1 MYFDAIFLTVSIGY
15 IPHRHKLTR
24 LCMKINVP
32 LLALALG
39 AFGIGVT
46 EFSPMGMLP
55 VIAAD
60 LAVSIPTAGML
71 ISAYAFGVLVGA
83 PLMTLLFA
91 NIGRRKLLL
100 LSMGIFTLGN
110 LISALAD
117 SYNLLLFG
125 RIVTSFNHGAFF
137 GVGSVVAMS
146 IVPPEKRAGA
156 VAAMFSGLT
165 IATIGGVPLAT
176 YIGEVVDW
184 RPAFFAM
191 ELIGLVTMLAL
202 RLSLPPLTNDG
213 KANVRQELKV
223 LSKGP
228 VLAALLLTVVSS
240 SSMFTVFTYIV
251 PILQDETQASTAFVT
266 IMLVLYGTGLTLGN
280 VLGGRFADRSLAATL
295 IVSLVAVTLLLALF
309 SMVSSSMW
317 LVAPVIFLWGIASF
331 ALVPPLQSL
340 VVEQAKEAPNLAAA
354 MNIGAF
360 NLGNALGAA
369 LGAALIDGG
378 VRLCYIPLSGAA
390 TALAGLVLVFWFMHS
405 RRQAT
410 QAQNADLPVSTGC

>member
-1 MYFDAIFLTVSIGY
+1 
-15 IPHRHKLTR
+15 
-24 LCMKINVP
+24 MKINIP

-55 VIAAD
+55 TIAND
-60 LAVSIPTAGML
+60 LAVSIPRAGML
-71 ISAYAFGVLVGA
+71 ISAYAFGVLIGV
-83 PLMTLLFA
+83 PFMILVFA
-91 NIGRRKLLL
+91 NMSRRNLLL

-117 SYNLLLFG
+117 SYNMLLLG

-137 GVGSVVAMS
+137 GVGAIVAMS

-165 IATIGGVPLAT
+165 IATIGGVPLAA
-176 YIGEVVDW
+176 YIGEVIGW

-191 ELIGLVTMLAL
+191 AGIGLITMIAL
-202 RLSLPPLTNDG
+202 RVSLPPLANTQ
-213 KANVRQELKV
+213 KADIRNELRV

-240 SSMFTVFTYIV
+240 SAMFTVFTYIV
-251 PILQDETQASTAFVT
+251 PILQDETLASTAFVT
-266 IMLVLYGTGLTLGN
+266 AMLVLYGVGLALGN
-280 VLGGRFADRSLAATL
+280 YLGGRYADRSLDMTL
-295 IVSLVAVTLLLALF
+295 VVSLLSVIVLLVVFSVTA
-309 SMVSSSMW
+309 SSEI
-317 LVAPVIFLWGIASF
+317 LVAPLIFLWGIASF

-340 VVEQAKEAPNLAAA
+340 VVQEAKEAPNLASA

-360 NLGNALGAA
+360 NLGNALGAM
-369 LGAALIDGG
+369 LGAAMIKSGFG
-378 VRLCYIPLSGAA
+378 LSSVP
-390 TALAGLVLVFWFMHS
+390 LAGAGTAVLGLILVLWF
-405 RRQAT
+405 RRGRQCREQQAL
-410 QAQNADLPVSTGC
+410 DPVC

>member
-1 MYFDAIFLTVSIGY
+1 
-15 IPHRHKLTR
+15 
-24 LCMKINVP
+24 MKINIP

-55 VIAAD
+55 TIAND
-60 LAVSIPTAGML
+60 LAVSIPRAGML
-71 ISAYAFGVLVGA
+71 ISAYAFGVLIGV
-83 PLMTLLFA
+83 PFMILVFA
-91 NIGRRKLLL
+91 NMSRRNLLL

-117 SYNLLLFG
+117 SYNMLLLG

-137 GVGSVVAMS
+137 GVGAIVAMS

-165 IATIGGVPLAT
+165 IATIGGVPLAA
-176 YIGEVVDW
+176 YIGEVIGW

-191 ELIGLVTMLAL
+191 AGIGLITMIAL
-202 RLSLPPLTNDG
+202 RVSLPPLANTQ
-213 KANVRQELKV
+213 KADIRNELRV

-240 SSMFTVFTYIV
+240 SAMFTVFTYIV
-251 PILQDETQASTAFVT
+251 PILQDETLASTAFVT
-266 IMLVLYGTGLTLGN
+266 AMLVLYGVGLALGN
-280 VLGGRFADRSLAATL
+280 YLGGRYADRSLYMTL
-295 IVSLVAVTLLLALF
+295 VVSLLSVIVLLVVFSVTA
-309 SMVSSSMW
+309 SSEI
-317 LVAPVIFLWGIASF
+317 LVAPLIFLWGIASF

-340 VVEQAKEAPNLAAA
+340 VVHEAKEAPNLASA

-360 NLGNALGAA
+360 NLGNALGAM
-369 LGAALIDGG
+369 LGAAMIKSGFG
-378 VRLCYIPLSGAA
+378 LSSVP
-390 TALAGLVLVFWFMHS
+390 LAGAGTAVLGLILVLWF
-405 RRQAT
+405 RRGRQRREQQAL
-410 QAQNADLPVSTGC
+410 DPVC